1 MFVLSTLSAFGLIW
15 YGHTSYLPQ
24 APIFLDLMQ
33 KYAYL
38 PILGIFLGAFCYW
51 DQTNPTCVNKMT
63 NMMNGYGVVW
73 LVGIINWIGIVNLVE
88 HLKFCQF

>member
-38 PILGIFLGAFCYW
+38 PILGIFLGAFC
-51 DQTNPTCVNKMT
+51 NSGALNLGSNKSYLCKQ
-63 NMMNGYGVVW
+63 NDKYDEWVW
-73 LVGIINWIGIVNLVE
+73 CGMVGWNYQLDWNCEFG
-88 HLKFCQF
+88 